1 MAVVNCAT
9 MLTFPEFNPVAF
21 EIGPVQVHW
30 YGLMYLVGFAGGW
43 GLAMLRAAK
52 PGSGWTTE
60 QVTDGLFYVALGVV
74 LGGRIGYVLFYATG
88 ELLSDPLL
96 LFRVWEGGMS
106 FHGGFLGVLAG
117 MWWFTRKYHKKF
129 FDVMDFVAPLVTI
142 GLGAGRLGNFIN
154 GELWGRISDVPWA
167 MVFPQAGPEPRHP
180 SQLYEFL
187 LEGVVLFI
195 ILWTFSA
202 KPRPRMAVSGL
213 FSLGYGSFR
222 FMVEFF
228 RQPDAFMGNDGFIAW
243 GWLTMGQLLS
253 LPMILLGAGLLW
265 WAYHH
270 NTAQPN
276 TPRQAEPLNKP
287 SSDQARG

>member
-202 KPRPRMAVSGL
+202 KPRPRMAVSGGGIFPPARRVHGQRWL
-213 FSLGYGSFR
+213 YRLGLADHGPVAVTAHDFTGR
-222 FMVEFF
+222 GIIVV
-228 RQPDAFMGNDGFIAW
+228 G
-243 GWLTMGQLLS
+243 
-253 LPMILLGAGLLW
+253 LPPQQ
-265 WAYHH
+265 HSSSQ
-270 NTAQPN
+270 TSPPN
-276 TPRQAEPLNKP
+276 RTIEQTIIR
-287 SSDQARG
+287 SSKRLICNNIWI